1 MSRVRVW
8 DWPVRLSHWVLVLCI
23 AGLYATGE
31 YGWLDM
37 QWHFRF
43 GYAALSIVL
52 FRILWGFFG
61 SEQARFADFVRGP
74 RAVLEY
80 LRTFGQAG
88 ERRWLGHN
96 PLGALSVLALLG
108 LVLLQAVSG
117 LLSNDEI
124 AAFGPLSE
132 RISTDASEAWTD
144 LHESVQSVLLIFIGL
159 HLLAIAAYRLVKRED
174 LVTPM
179 LTGYKAGE
187 GTDARWRPLWLAIAL
202 YALSLGAVLAVVYLG
217 PPA

>member
-1 MSRVRVW
+1 VNRVRVW
-8 DWPVRLSHWVLVLCI
+8 DWPVRLAHWALVLCI

-43 GYAALSIVL
+43 GYLALSIVL
-52 FRILWGFFG
+52 FRILWGFVG
-61 SEQARFADFVRGP
+61 SEHARFADFVRGP
-74 RAVLEY
+74 RAVLEH

-88 ERRWLGHN
+88 ARRWLGHN

-108 LVLLQAVSG
+108 LVLLQAISG
-117 LLSNDEI
+117 LFSNDEI

-132 RISTDASEAWTD
+132 RISTEASAAWTE
-144 LHESVQSVLLIFIGL
+144 LHEWLQGVLLVFIGL
-159 HLLAIAAYRLVKRED
+159 HLLAIAAYRLIRGED

-179 LTGYKAGE
+179 WTGYKAGP
-187 GTDARWRPLWLAIAL
+187 GRNARWQPLWLAIVL
-202 YALSLGAVLAVVYLG
+202 YALCLAAVLAVAYWG

>member
-1 MSRVRVW
+1 MNRIRVW
-8 DWPVRLSHWVLVLCI
+8 DWPVRLSHWALVLCI

-52 FRILWGFFG
+52 FRILWGFVG
-61 SEQARFADFVRGP
+61 SEHARFRDFVRGP
-74 RAVLEY
+74 RALIAY
-80 LRTFGQAG
+80 LAEFGKPG

-117 LLSNDEI
+117 LFANDEI
-124 AAFGPLSE
+124 SAFGPLSE
-132 RISTDASEAWTD
+132 RISMDASEDWTEWHTW
-144 LHESVQSVLLIFIGL
+144 LQGVLLIFIGL
-159 HLLAIAAYRLVKRED
+159 HLVAIAGYRLLKREN

-179 LTGYKAGE
+179 LTGYKVGE
-187 GTDARWRPLWLAIAL
+187 GRDARWRPLWLAIL
-202 YALSLGAVLAVVYLG
+202 VYALCLGAVLAVVYLG
-217 PPA
+217 PPM